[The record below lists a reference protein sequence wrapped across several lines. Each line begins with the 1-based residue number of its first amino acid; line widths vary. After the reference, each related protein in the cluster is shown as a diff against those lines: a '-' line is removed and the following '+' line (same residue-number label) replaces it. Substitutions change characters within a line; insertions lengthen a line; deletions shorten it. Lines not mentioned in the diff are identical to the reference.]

1 MKPVVKKQNKQK
13 TQASTYNLRRMERK
27 PTEQK
32 PTLTEKM
39 EPKDLEPSNC
49 RARFL
54 IFQNSNFS
62 EMAFS
67 QLQLNDKRKGCNY
80 VITSELRRPYANIP

>member
-13 TQASTYNLRRMERK
+13 TQASAYNLRRMERK

-49 RARFL
+49 RARVL

-67 QLQLNDKRKGCNY
+67 QLQLNDKRKGMQLCHNFR
-80 VITSELRRPYANIP
+80 TKEALR

>member
-1 MKPVVKKQNKQK
+1 
-13 TQASTYNLRRMERK
+13 METK
-27 PTEQK
+27 G
-32 PTLTEKM
+32 
-39 EPKDLEPSNC
+39 LEPSNC

-67 QLQLNDKRKGCNY
+67 QLQLTDKRKGMQLCHN
-80 VITSELRRPYANIP
+80 LRTKAALRSCPLVKNHETVPGTLYWLSVTVMKRGHGFENL